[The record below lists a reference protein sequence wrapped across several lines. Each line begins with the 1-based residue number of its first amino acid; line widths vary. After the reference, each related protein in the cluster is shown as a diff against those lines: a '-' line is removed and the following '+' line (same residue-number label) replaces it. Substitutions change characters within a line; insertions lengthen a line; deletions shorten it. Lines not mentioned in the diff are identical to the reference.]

1 MTGCWLYA
9 DRGHALPA
17 HVAPVPVG
25 CDEVLPSNAEGA
37 QVRKHRADQH
47 GTRAAACDNRVQ
59 IADHFGCYRAAE
71 RGEHTE
77 RCANRRSLL
86 IERSPTPAERQSKT
100 RRVRKAPRSAPTM
113 SRSIPWEWR
122 RARGAISR
130 RIALQPVHF
139 HIERTREWRYLVL
152 HVRPRT
158 TREAGAK

>member
-1 MTGCWLYA
+1 MAGRNTKPEDGCMISGVWKTSVEVSNHTGDSDALCMTGRWLYA
-9 DRGHALPA
+9 DSGHALPA
-17 HVAPVPVG
+17 RVAPVPVG

-86 IERSPTPAERQSKT
+86 IER
-100 RRVRKAPRSAPTM
+100 
-113 SRSIPWEWR
+113 
-122 RARGAISR
+122 
-130 RIALQPVHF
+130 
-139 HIERTREWRYLVL
+139 
-152 HVRPRT
+152 
-158 TREAGAK
+158 